1 MRYDPHAH
9 ASPSSTVCHS
19 LPPEGDGGERRSI
32 ASPAGVGSRF
42 SGDVDA
48 RAFGRPCGARA
59 SFNTGLIHPVILA
72 AIVSGV
78 ICLAAGLA
86 VGQWRVERVEA
97 AHAAETAAL
106 REAQIA
112 RVLEAHR
119 RGDVLTNALAR
130 AREEAA
136 QKTEELHHALARE
149 TAGRDCLA
157 GNALRLLDHAPGLR
171 VSAPTGGAV
180 ATDAARVA
188 TDTDISQ
195 WAARAGG
202 QYAECAR
209 RLDALIEW
217 HDPHAHASPS
227 ATVWHSLPP
236 EGATPALGLPGGGRG
251 HDMEAE

>member
-19 LPPEGDGGERRSI
+19 LPPKG
-32 ASPAGVGSRF
+32 A
-42 SGDVDA
+42 A

-86 VGQWRVERVEA
+86 IGQWRVERVQA
-97 AHAAETAAL
+97 AYARETAAL

-119 RGDVLTNALAR
+119 RGDMLTDALAR
-130 AREEAA
+130 AREDAA

-157 GNALRLLDHAPGLR
+157 GNALRLLNNAPGLR
-171 VSAPTGGAV
+171 VSAPTGVAA
-180 ATDAARVA
+180 ATDAAITA
-188 TDTDISQ
+188 TDTDLAR
-195 WAARAGG
+195 WATRAGE
-202 QYAECAR
+202 QYAECQR
-209 RLDALIEW
+209 RLDALIRW
-217 HDPHAHASPS
+217 H
-227 ATVWHSLPP
+227 
-236 EGATPALGLPGGGRG
+236 
-251 HDMEAE
+251 AETGTEEQ

>member
-19 LPPEGDGGERRSI
+19 LPPEG
-32 ASPAGVGSRF
+32 A
-42 SGDVDA
+42 A

-72 AIVSGV
+72 AIVSGAV
-78 ICLAAGLA
+78 CLAAGLA
-86 VGQWRVERVEA
+86 IGQWRVERIEA

-119 RGDVLTNALAR
+119 RGDVLTDALAR

-171 VSAPTGGAV
+171 VSAPTGGAL
-180 ATDAARVA
+180 ATDARITA

-217 HDPHAHASPS
+217 HRVEGDASRAAWPPKGARDPLGGQRVTDPQS
-227 ATVWHSLPP
+227 
-236 EGATPALGLPGGGRG
+236 GAGANVGALQ
-251 HDMEAE
+251 